1 MKLSASPPRLDLV
14 SIAERV
20 PFYRA
25 LWREHGLA
33 LSPTPPWDLIPI
45 LTKQHL
51 RQATR
56 SARLD
61 RRFEHSAN
69 RSECSGGSTGEP
81 VETLI
86 DPPSR
91 RRRQWRFLKA
101 LVHAGY
107 RPGHHLWIVSTHRP
121 SRVNRLARWTY
132 VDLRETEADLAQ
144 RYLDERPQVLYGPL
158 RALLAMAERLPR
170 GSTPPLRALVAT
182 AEQLGPQDQR
192 ILLERFGI
200 EAADFYGMTE
210 IGLYAFRCP
219 GDRQYRH
226 AAPDI
231 HSEFLPCKADGKLER
246 LIITTLGECAMPLI
260 RYDTGDLVRRDHST
274 RGSPIVE
281 FAGREI
287 DSIQLPGGGL
297 ISPYRLTLALE
308 SVPAITRYQVV
319 QHEDL
324 SLEVHVAAALDLDE
338 ALTRAVRAVTGV
350 VGPELPVRGGADFP
364 PARPGEKFRPIRSYA
379 RR

>member
-1 MKLSASPPRLDLV
+1 MHSRLPPHLDLQ

-20 PFYRA
+20 PLYRT
-25 LWREHGLA
+25 LWSERGLA
-33 LSPTPPWDLIPI
+33 LSPRPAWDRIPI

-51 RQATR
+51 REAGPG
-56 SARLD
+56 ARLD
-61 RRFEHSAN
+61 RRFEHAAN
-69 RSECSGGSTGEP
+69 RSESSGGSTGEP

-107 RPGHHLWIVSTHRP
+107 RPGQRLWIVSTHRQ

-132 VDLRETEADLAQ
+132 VDLREPEADLAQ
-144 RYLDERPQVLYGPL
+144 RYLAERPQVLYGPL
-158 RALLAMAERLPR
+158 RALLALAGRLPR
-170 GSTPPLRALVAT
+170 GSTPRLRTLVAT
-182 AEQLGPQDQR
+182 AEQIRPQDQQTLR
-192 ILLERFGI
+192 ERFGT

-219 GDRQYRH
+219 GERHYRD

-231 HSEFLPCKADGKLER
+231 HSEFLPCEADRSLER
-246 LIITTLGECAMPLI
+246 LIITTLGDCAMPLI
-260 RYDTGDLVRRDHST
+260 RYDTGDLVRRDTST
-274 RGSPIVE
+274 RGCPIVE

-287 DSIQLPGGGL
+287 DSIRIPGGGL

-308 SVPAITRYQVV
+308 AVPSISRYQVV
-319 QHEDL
+319 QREDL
-324 SLEVHVAAALDLDE
+324 SLDVYVAAAAGTDE
-338 ALTRAVRAVTGV
+338 AVLRAVQAVAGIA
-350 VGPELPVRGGADFP
+350 GPDLTVRGNTSFP
-364 PARPGEKFRPIRSYA
+364 PARPGEKFRPVRSYA
-379 RR
+379 R